1 MPLNKPIQKQYFSIT
16 EVAEKMGLNASQ
28 LRYWEKEFTALKPKT
43 NARGKRFYNQSDIE
57 IIGQINW
64 LVKDQGYTISGARKA
79 MRKRSEVAGQMASA
93 ARASSSR
100 GPAGI
105 QSRNAFEPSKFGSFR
120 AGIHPS
126 DLSRLIGSSFGRC
139 PALSR
144 VQIMVNV
151 IFNGLLQ

>member
-93 ARASSSR
+93 AELQAEEAPREFNR
-100 GPAGI
+100 
-105 QSRNAFEPSKFGSFR
+105 EML
-120 AGIHPS
+120 
-126 DLSRLIGSSFGRC
+126 LSRLNSVRSELESIQ
-139 PALSR
+139 ATLAD
-144 VQIMVNV
+144 
-151 IFNGLLQ
+151 

>member
-57 IIGQINW
+57 IIGQIKW

-93 ARASSSR
+93 AELQAAEAPREFNR
-100 GPAGI
+100 
-105 QSRNAFEPSKFGSFR
+105 EVL
-120 AGIHPS
+120 
-126 DLSRLIGSSFGRC
+126 LSRLHSVRSELESIQ
-139 PALSR
+139 ATLAD
-144 VQIMVNV
+144 
-151 IFNGLLQ
+151 

>member
-93 ARASSSR
+93 AELQAAEAPREFNR
-100 GPAGI
+100 
-105 QSRNAFEPSKFGSFR
+105 EML
-120 AGIHPS
+120 
-126 DLSRLIGSSFGRC
+126 LSRLNSVRSELESIQ
-139 PALSR
+139 ATLAD
-144 VQIMVNV
+144 
-151 IFNGLLQ
+151 

>member
-79 MRKRSEVAGQMASA
+79 MRKRSEVAGQMAIA
-93 ARASSSR
+93 AESNAAEAPMEFNREMLLKRLKSVRSELES
-100 GPAGI
+100 I
-105 QSRNAFEPSKFGSFR
+105 QATL
-120 AGIHPS
+120 A
-126 DLSRLIGSSFGRC
+126 D
-139 PALSR
+139 
-144 VQIMVNV
+144 
-151 IFNGLLQ
+151 

>member
-57 IIGQINW
+57 IIGQIKW

-79 MRKRSEVAGQMASA
+79 MRKRSEVASQMASA
-93 ARASSSR
+93 AELQAAEAPREFNR
-100 GPAGI
+100 
-105 QSRNAFEPSKFGSFR
+105 EVL
-120 AGIHPS
+120 
-126 DLSRLIGSSFGRC
+126 LSRLHSVRSELESIQ
-139 PALSR
+139 ATLAD
-144 VQIMVNV
+144 
-151 IFNGLLQ
+151 

>member
-93 ARASSSR
+93 AELQAAEAPREFNR
-100 GPAGI
+100 
-105 QSRNAFEPSKFGSFR
+105 EVL
-120 AGIHPS
+120 
-126 DLSRLIGSSFGRC
+126 LSRLHSVRSELESIQ
-139 PALSR
+139 ATLAD
-144 VQIMVNV
+144 
-151 IFNGLLQ
+151 

>member
-64 LVKDQGYTISGARKA
+64 LVKEQGYTISGARKA

-93 ARASSSR
+93 AELQAAEAPREFNR
-100 GPAGI
+100 
-105 QSRNAFEPSKFGSFR
+105 EML
-120 AGIHPS
+120 
-126 DLSRLIGSSFGRC
+126 LSRLNSVRSELESIQ
-139 PALSR
+139 ATLAD
-144 VQIMVNV
+144 
-151 IFNGLLQ
+151 

>member
-28 LRYWEKEFTALKPKT
+28 LRYWEKEFTTLKPKT

-64 LVKDQGYTISGARKA
+64 LVKEQGYTISGARKA

-93 ARASSSR
+93 AELQAAEAPREFNR
-100 GPAGI
+100 
-105 QSRNAFEPSKFGSFR
+105 EML
-120 AGIHPS
+120 
-126 DLSRLIGSSFGRC
+126 LSRLNSVRSELESIQ
-139 PALSR
+139 ATLAD
-144 VQIMVNV
+144 
-151 IFNGLLQ
+151 

>member
-79 MRKRSEVAGQMASA
+79 MRKRSEVAGQMTSA
-93 ARASSSR
+93 AELQAAEAPREFNR
-100 GPAGI
+100 
-105 QSRNAFEPSKFGSFR
+105 EML
-120 AGIHPS
+120 
-126 DLSRLIGSSFGRC
+126 LSRLNSVRSELESIQ
-139 PALSR
+139 ATLAD
-144 VQIMVNV
+144 
-151 IFNGLLQ
+151 